1 MREYCA
7 ISTRNFSRKEVDEFG
22 KVTILSKGIGIEIEL
37 KLDIDDPVE
46 KKLYLVDEVI
56 EYLTDIRSKL
66 QEEVTFAVLVSK
78 FK

>member
-1 MREYCA
+1 MSEYCA
-7 ISTRNFSRKEVDEFG
+7 ISTRNFSRKEVDKFG
-22 KVTILSKGIGIEIEL
+22 KVTILRRGIGLEIEL

-66 QEEVTFAVLVSK
+66 QEEVK
-78 FK
+78 

>member
-1 MREYCA
+1 MSGYCA

-22 KVTILSKGIGIEIEL
+22 KVTILRKDIGLEIEL

-56 EYLTDIRSKL
+56 EYLTDIRKKL
-66 QEEVTFAVLVSK
+66 QEEVK
-78 FK
+78 

>member
-1 MREYCA
+1 MGEYCA

-22 KVTILSKGIGIEIEL
+22 KVTILRKDIGLEIEL

-56 EYLTDIRSKL
+56 EYLTDIRKKL
-66 QEEVTFAVLVSK
+66 QEEVK
-78 FK
+78 

>member
-1 MREYCA
+1 M
-7 ISTRNFSRKEVDEFG
+7 ISTDSNCEISTKIFSRKDVDELGNITFT
-22 KVTILSKGIGIEIEL
+22 KKGIGVDL
-37 KLDIDDPVE
+37 NLTLDCDEPVE

-66 QEEVTFAVLVSK
+66 QEE

>member
-1 MREYCA
+1 MSEYCA
-7 ISTRNFSRKEVDEFG
+7 ISTRDFSRKEVDKFG
-22 KVTILSKGIGIEIEL
+22 KVTILRKGIGLEIEL

-66 QEEVTFAVLVSK
+66 QEEVK
-78 FK
+78 

>member
-1 MREYCA
+1 MSEYCA
-7 ISTRNFSRKEVDEFG
+7 ISTRNFSRKEVDKFG
-22 KVTILSKGIGIEIEL
+22 KVTILRKGIGLEIEL

-66 QEEVTFAVLVSK
+66 QEEAK
-78 FK
+78 

>member
-1 MREYCA
+1 MSVYYA
-7 ISTRNFSRKEVDEFG
+7 ISTRNFSRKEADEFG
-22 KVTILSKGIGIEIEL
+22 KVTILRKDIGFEIEL

-66 QEEVTFAVLVSK
+66 QEEVKRTPTK
-78 FK
+78 KTT

>member
-1 MREYCA
+1 MSEYCA

-22 KVTILSKGIGIEIEL
+22 KVTILRKSIGLEIEL

-46 KKLYLVDEVI
+46 KKLYLVDEAI

-66 QEEVTFAVLVSK
+66 QEEGK
-78 FK
+78 

>member
-1 MREYCA
+1 MGEYCA

-22 KVTILSKGIGIEIEL
+22 KVTILRKDIGLEIEL

-56 EYLTDIRSKL
+56 EYLTDIRRKL
-66 QEEVTFAVLVSK
+66 QEEVK
-78 FK
+78 

>member
-1 MREYCA
+1 MSEYCA
-7 ISTRNFSRKEVDEFG
+7 ISTRNFSRKEVDKFG
-22 KVTILSKGIGIEIEL
+22 KVTILRKDIGLEIEL

-66 QEEVTFAVLVSK
+66 QEEVK
-78 FK
+78 

>member
-1 MREYCA
+1 MSEYCA
-7 ISTRNFSRKEVDEFG
+7 ISTRDFSRKEVDEFG
-22 KVTILSKGIGIEIEL
+22 KVTILRKSIGLEIEL

-66 QEEVTFAVLVSK
+66 QEECK
-78 FK
+78 